1 MHPVALPRT
10 PSSDSRALGAAGDDR
25 ARAPRRSLPR
35 LVKLTVGRQTNV
47 AAYVARAPPIS
58 LSG

>member
-10 PSSDSRALGAAGDDR
+10 PSSDARVLGAAGDDR
-25 ARAPRRSLPR
+25 ARVPRRSLPR

-47 AAYVARAPPIS
+47 AADVAWVPPVSDI
-58 LSG
+58 G